1 MLDYLATLELLVW
14 QWEYDQPRK
23 RAIYW
28 ITEPGKVVRP
38 LETRRA
44 ENLVQKLC
52 DQRGIVW
59 LPVPSPG
66 GELERAKTLRR
77 IEQLKQGMQSREANC
92 ATQIDS
98 VTAISF
104 DLAAYPELRERLND
118 EPANDRSAQVFQIAC
133 RCLELGLTKGQAMW
147 LLFQYPPF
155 RDKYLQRDDTDR
167 ELNRLIAR
175 VYDGGTD
182 VRRSGS

>member
-14 QWEYDQPRK
+14 QWEYYQPRR

-28 ITEPGKVVRP
+28 VTESGKVVRP
-38 LETRRA
+38 LETKRA
-44 ENLVQKLC
+44 EILVQRLC

-66 GELERAKTLRR
+66 GELERAETLRR
-77 IEQLKQGMQSREANC
+77 IDQLKQGIQPREADC
-92 ATQIDS
+92 ATQMDS

-104 DLAAYPELRERLND
+104 DLAAYPELRECLND
-118 EPANDRSAQVFQIAC
+118 EPANDRSAQVFRVAC
-133 RCLELGLTKGQAMW
+133 RCMEPGLSKGHAMW

-155 RDKYLQRDDTDR
+155 RDKCLQRDDTDR